1 MTLDGTGADPNPNE
15 ALWRGLLDGT
25 NPVYARTRARLKHL
39 PGDPRCKMCAAPFG
53 APGSWL
59 MRLQGR
65 RRWEKNPD
73 YCNLC
78 FDTLTRYHGGAELE
92 ASFMFADV
100 RGSTT
105 LAETMSP
112 TEFRRLLDRFYE
124 TATRVLM
131 ANDGIVDKFVGDE
144 AIGIFVPATAREHHA
159 ASAIAAGRALLAA
172 TGHGAANGPWLPI
185 GVGVA
190 TGIAF
195 VGSVGEPPVT
205 SLTALGDIVN
215 VTARLASAAAT
226 GEILVNERAAELAS
240 LATDGLERRQLDLKG
255 KTSATAVYVL
265 TSGVPATA

>member
-1 MTLDGTGADPNPNE
+1 MTLDRQPTDPNPNE
-15 ALWRGLLDGT
+15 EMWRGLLDGT

-39 PGDPRCKMCAAPFG
+39 PSAPRCKMCAAPFG
-53 APGSWL
+53 APGSFL

-78 FDTLTRYHGGAELE
+78 FQTLNRYHGGAELE
-92 ASFMFADV
+92 ASFLFADV

-105 LAETMSP
+105 LAEGMSP
-112 TEFRRLLDRFYE
+112 RDFSHLLDRFYE
-124 TATRVLM
+124 TATRILI

-144 AIGIFVPATAREHHA
+144 AIGIFIPATAGQRHA
-159 ASAIAAGRALLAA
+159 ASAIAAGRALLEA
-172 TGHGAANGPWLPI
+172 TGHGSVTGPWLPV
-185 GVGVA
+185 GAGVA

-226 GEILVNERAAELAS
+226 GEILVNERAADMSELVTA
-240 LATDGLERRQLDLKG
+240 GLEQRLLELKG
-255 KTSATAVYVL
+255 KTTSTAVYVL
-265 TSGVPATA
+265 TSGVAATA